1 MIKMKKII
9 NQSFSFFLI
18 SGLGWIID
26 FTIYTILTKVINL
39 EVFISNIISS
49 IPAIT
54 FVFIF
59 STRKIFKKNI
69 SKISIK
75 NKYLI
80 YVVYQMILL
89 FIISKFGQ
97 FLFDSTSYLMKEI
110 LFIFNNYK
118 IVIKIIITPF
128 TMILNYIMMK
138 LVVEKM

>member
-1 MIKMKKII
+1 MKKII